1 MWPPPK
7 QITLEVLFQA
17 WKDQAEI
24 TKALAEVDFVLDLDK
39 SQDSDNEEDT
49 YDRLL
54 VEGKHEAAEI
64 FWNR

>member
-7 QITLEVLFQA
+7 QITLEVLFKA

-24 TKALAEVDFVLDLDK
+24 TKALAEVDFVL
-39 SQDSDNEEDT
+39 DSDNEEDT

>member
-24 TKALAEVDFVLDLDK
+24 TKALAEVDFVLD
-39 SQDSDNEEDT
+39 SDNEEDT

>member
-1 MWPPPK
+1 MWLPQK

-24 TKALAEVDFVLDLDK
+24 TKALAEVDFVLD
-39 SQDSDNEEDT
+39 SDNEEDT